1 MLRLVF
7 CVVAMIVGS
16 IVLGHGCGQSSSKP
30 VELISGD
37 SQAKDLEKELE
48 ARIAKKMSNPELLQ
62 QVVGLFLV
70 QIPEIPDSHGCAFLI
85 DRQGAVRHRFDCQ
98 VLSAQKYGED
108 GVFLTRKNVVR
119 VTSEGK
125 VVWTILFDE
134 RQWDEEGTMIDL
146 PSGDS
151 VVFHFHRIADSG
163 VNVIRFDPSSGNEKW
178 TTFCAGLGV
187 MHSQYLHSAKI
198 TVEDDKIRV
207 TSEGSS
213 GTFVEILDLKTGRQL
228 NRTRKIEVG
237 WPQAD

>member
-1 MLRLVF
+1 
-7 CVVAMIVGS
+7 
-16 IVLGHGCGQSSSKP
+16 
-30 VELISGD
+30 
-37 SQAKDLEKELE
+37 
-48 ARIAKKMSNPELLQ
+48 
-62 QVVGLFLV
+62 
-70 QIPEIPDSHGCAFLI
+70 
-85 DRQGAVRHRFDCQ
+85 
-98 VLSAQKYGED
+98 
-108 GVFLTRKNVVR
+108 
-119 VTSEGK
+119 
-125 VVWTILFDE
+125 
-134 RQWDEEGTMIDL
+134 MIDL

-178 TTFCAGLGV
+178 TTFLHGLGV

>member
-98 VLSAQKYGED
+98 VLSARNTAKTESSLPGKTWFALRQRAKSFGPF
-108 GVFLTRKNVVR
+108 FLTR
-119 VTSEGK
+119 
-125 VVWTILFDE
+125 
-134 RQWDEEGTMIDL
+134 
-146 PSGDS
+146 
-151 VVFHFHRIADSG
+151 DSG
-163 VNVIRFDPSSGNEKW
+163 MKR
-178 TTFCAGLGV
+178 A
-187 MHSQYLHSAKI
+187 
-198 TVEDDKIRV
+198 R
-207 TSEGSS
+207 
-213 GTFVEILDLKTGRQL
+213 
-228 NRTRKIEVG
+228 
-237 WPQAD
+237 